1 MVNQLNSQ
9 QTSQFLYL
17 ANFFFFFSPSG
28 NRCLLV
34 QSNNYCFYEFCFKM
48 VLFQWFCLLFQRP
61 TDNKAKLLLVATKLI
76 LTSSK
81 SGITH
86 SSSELFKDVSFISF
100 MTDLINSAC
109 IINIPTTVTGLFSLL
124 EKEKPM
130 LVVDMRCNTKIIKH
144 SQVIFAMLYTLLLN
158 IIFSIALILCL
169 NSNATPSRECHIPLR
184 KGEQ

>member
-48 VLFQWFCLLFQRP
+48 VLFQWFWLLFQRP

-144 SQVIFAMLYTLLLN
+144 SQVIFATLYTLLLN